1 MKKINTVL
9 FGATGSIGDSVMSL
23 VKKNS
28 NKINL
33 EGITCNKNI
42 NKLIKIAN
50 LYKVKKIGFNEV
62 NIKNKKINKLNKFDV
77 YSDLSQFHK
86 IISEKTDIIIFA
98 ISGLNGLDLLLR
110 ILKSGKK
117 LGIAN
122 KECIISLGYRLNSI
136 AKKYSTQIIPLDSE
150 HNSIYHLLKNNYE
163 NYKLI
168 TITATGGPFLNY
180 NLNNLKD
187 VTPKQ
192 AIRHPVWKM
201 GKKIS
206 IDSATMMNKAL
217 EIIEAQYLFNL
228 KPEKINAII
237 HPQAVIHALLNYENG
252 ASTAILSKPDMKI
265 PISSLFFQF
274 NKYEKDMELLD
285 LTKYSNLEFISINE
299 KKFPAMKLVY
309 HVMRTGGLFPHVFNY
324 LNELLVNLFM
334 EKKIVFTDIVRLNDK
349 NLERVFSKN
358 SNILKP
364 NLDDIKNIN
373 NWIDNN
379 LFIGN

>member
-1 MKKINTVL
+1 M
-9 FGATGSIGDSVMSL
+9 
-23 VKKNS
+23 
-28 NKINL
+28 
-33 EGITCNKNI
+33 
-42 NKLIKIAN
+42 
-50 LYKVKKIGFNEV
+50 
-62 NIKNKKINKLNKFDV
+62 
-77 YSDLSQFHK
+77 
-86 IISEKTDIIIFA
+86 
-98 ISGLNGLDLLLR
+98 
-110 ILKSGKK
+110 
-117 LGIAN
+117 
-122 KECIISLGYRLNSI
+122 
-136 AKKYSTQIIPLDSE
+136 
-150 HNSIYHLLKNNYE
+150 
-163 NYKLI
+163 I

-180 NLNNLKD
+180 NLNDLKD

-217 EIIEAQYLFNL
+217 EVIEAQYLFNL

-265 PISSLFFQF
+265 PISSLFFKF
-274 NKYEKDMELLD
+274 NKYEKNMELLD
-285 LTKYSNLEFISINE
+285 LTKYSNLEFISVNE

-309 HVMRTGGLFPHVFNY
+309 HVMRAGGLFPHVFNY

-358 SNILKP
+358 PNVLKP

-373 NWIDNN
+373 YWIDNN

>member
-237 HPQAVIHALLNYENG
+237 HPQAVIHALINYENG
-252 ASTAILSKPDMKI
+252 ASAAILSKPDMKI

>member
-9 FGATGSIGDSVMSL
+9 FGATGSIGDSVISL

-62 NIKNKKINKLNKFDV
+62 NLKNKKINKLNKFDV
-77 YSDLSQFHK
+77 HSDLSQFHK

-110 ILKSGKK
+110 MLKSGKR

-136 AKKYSTQIIPLDSE
+136 SKKHLTQVIPLDSE
-150 HNSIYHLLKNNYE
+150 HNSIYHLLRNNYE
-163 NYKLI
+163 NFKSI

-237 HPQAVIHALLNYENG
+237 HPQAVIHALLNYKNG

-309 HVMRTGGLFPHVFNY
+309 HVMRAGGLFPHVFNY

-358 SNILKP
+358 PNVLKP

-373 NWIDNN
+373 YWIDNN